1 MTKFLKLLIHLAK
14 DISYLSEKIQGISET
29 FGCGNHV
36 VDSNL
41 PPWRSSRSVVR
52 ASDLE
57 LGGL

>member
-1 MTKFLKLLIHLAK
+1 MTKFVKLLIHSAK

-29 FGCGNHV
+29 FGWATMF

-52 ASDLE
+52 TSDLE

>member
-1 MTKFLKLLIHLAK
+1 MTKFVKLLIHSAK
-14 DISYLSEKIQGISET
+14 DISYLSEKFREFQKPLAVAT
-29 FGCGNHV
+29 MF

-52 ASDLE
+52 TSDLE